1 MKSISMKAR
10 IIIVSFILVVI
21 GFVSVVVL
29 TVKTT
34 QKKIT
39 DSMMD
44 QFVQQNKQ
52 MAAQAE
58 ILISN
63 GASVEELQAFVDGL
77 IEKNDTLAYAIIID
91 KTVTAIAHS
100 DEQKIGKNYSDD
112 TGYTVPACTE
122 GKIMTSEFWADVQE
136 AMTYDIMYPIYVNGE
151 LYGSMDVGIYNTTVQ
166 DINDT
171 SRTAGM
177 IAAAVAIVV
186 FAILLF
192 ILITY
197 EFKDF
202 SKLTEIF
209 DSMGAGDFTVEIDE
223 KLVNRK
229 DEVGVIAHSVQNMK
243 DNLAGLIV
251 ETNKDVKMLA
261 EMEASLTAKIQNTRD
276 KSNYIVSITDDA
288 VGNTSQQKTLSAE
301 NLQKAIDISQGVNGV
316 SDNITNISMAAQE
329 TAEAAEEGAHK
340 INLVVNQMQRI
351 GDNVSQTREQFHE
364 LEKMSSE
371 IEKVVQM
378 IGDIASQTNLLSLN
392 ASIEAARAG
401 EQGKGFAVVATEVG
415 ALAIQSSESADDIS
429 KMIKQIQRSIKS
441 CVALMEEGY
450 ESTQGGIEL
459 AEDTKISIS
468 GITEKIAKVSA
479 EMASIANVVQQTSDG
494 ASSLQN
500 VIGRIENITLEVSE
514 STNNISGA
522 INEQNDM
529 MNLVEAEVRE
539 LANISESLS
548 VGLQVFK
555 INKAELS

>member
-1 MKSISMKAR
+1 
-10 IIIVSFILVVI
+10 
-21 GFVSVVVL
+21 
-29 TVKTT
+29 
-34 QKKIT
+34 
-39 DSMMD
+39 
-44 QFVQQNKQ
+44 
-52 MAAQAE
+52 
-58 ILISN
+58 
-63 GASVEELQAFVDGL
+63 
-77 IEKNDTLAYAIIID
+77 
-91 KTVTAIAHS
+91 
-100 DEQKIGKNYSDD
+100 
-112 TGYTVPACTE
+112 
-122 GKIMTSEFWADVQE
+122 
-136 AMTYDIMYPIYVNGE
+136 MTYDIMYPIYVNGE

-166 DINDT
+166 DIHDT

-186 FAILLF
+186 FAILLC

-209 DSMGAGDFTVEIDE
+209 DSMGAGNFTVEIDE

-243 DNLAGLIV
+243 DNLASLIV

-351 GDNVSQTREQFHE
+351 GGNVSQTREQFHE

-378 IGDIASQTNLLSLN
+378 ISDIASQTNLLSLN

-415 ALAIQSSESADDIS
+415 ALAIQSSELADDIS

>member
-166 DINDT
+166 DIHDT

>member
-122 GKIMTSEFWADVQE
+122 GKIMTSEFQADVQE

-166 DINDT
+166 DIHDT

-209 DSMGAGDFTVEIDE
+209 DSMGAGNFTVEIDE

>member
-1 MKSISMKAR
+1 
-10 IIIVSFILVVI
+10 
-21 GFVSVVVL
+21 
-29 TVKTT
+29 
-34 QKKIT
+34 
-39 DSMMD
+39 
-44 QFVQQNKQ
+44 
-52 MAAQAE
+52 
-58 ILISN
+58 
-63 GASVEELQAFVDGL
+63 
-77 IEKNDTLAYAIIID
+77 
-91 KTVTAIAHS
+91 
-100 DEQKIGKNYSDD
+100 
-112 TGYTVPACTE
+112 
-122 GKIMTSEFWADVQE
+122 
-136 AMTYDIMYPIYVNGE
+136 
-151 LYGSMDVGIYNTTVQ
+151 
-166 DINDT
+166 
-171 SRTAGM
+171 
-177 IAAAVAIVV
+177 
-186 FAILLF
+186 
-192 ILITY
+192 
-197 EFKDF
+197 
-202 SKLTEIF
+202 
-209 DSMGAGDFTVEIDE
+209 MGAGNFTVEIDE

>member
-122 GKIMTSEFWADVQE
+122 GKIMTSEFQADVQE

-166 DINDT
+166 DIHDT

-192 ILITY
+192 ILIT
-197 EFKDF
+197 
-202 SKLTEIF
+202 
-209 DSMGAGDFTVEIDE
+209 
-223 KLVNRK
+223 
-229 DEVGVIAHSVQNMK
+229 
-243 DNLAGLIV
+243 
-251 ETNKDVKMLA
+251 
-261 EMEASLTAKIQNTRD
+261 
-276 KSNYIVSITDDA
+276 
-288 VGNTSQQKTLSAE
+288 
-301 NLQKAIDISQGVNGV
+301 
-316 SDNITNISMAAQE
+316 
-329 TAEAAEEGAHK
+329 
-340 INLVVNQMQRI
+340 
-351 GDNVSQTREQFHE
+351 
-364 LEKMSSE
+364 
-371 IEKVVQM
+371 
-378 IGDIASQTNLLSLN
+378 
-392 ASIEAARAG
+392 
-401 EQGKGFAVVATEVG
+401 
-415 ALAIQSSESADDIS
+415 
-429 KMIKQIQRSIKS
+429 
-441 CVALMEEGY
+441 
-450 ESTQGGIEL
+450 
-459 AEDTKISIS
+459 
-468 GITEKIAKVSA
+468 
-479 EMASIANVVQQTSDG
+479 QTSHPKLGHKACINAGWD
-494 ASSLQN
+494 
-500 VIGRIENITLEVSE
+500 
-514 STNNISGA
+514 TNQLIS
-522 INEQNDM
+522 
-529 MNLVEAEVRE
+529 
-539 LANISESLS
+539 
-548 VGLQVFK
+548 
-555 INKAELS
+555 

>member
-1 MKSISMKAR
+1 M
-10 IIIVSFILVVI
+10 
-21 GFVSVVVL
+21 
-29 TVKTT
+29 
-34 QKKIT
+34 
-39 DSMMD
+39 
-44 QFVQQNKQ
+44 
-52 MAAQAE
+52 
-58 ILISN
+58 
-63 GASVEELQAFVDGL
+63 QAFVDGL

-166 DINDT
+166 DIHDT

-340 INLVVNQMQRI
+340 INLVVKQMQRI

-500 VIGRIENITLEVSE
+500 VTGRIENITLEVSE

>member
-122 GKIMTSEFWADVQE
+122 GKIMTSEFQADVQE

-166 DINDT
+166 DIHDT

-209 DSMGAGDFTVEIDE
+209 DSMGAGNFTVEIDE

-351 GDNVSQTREQFHE
+351 GGNVSQTREQFHE

-378 IGDIASQTNLLSLN
+378 ISDIASQTNLLSLN